1 MTSLAPHKKLT
12 RSHTSATELTAK
24 VLNTICKLESVK
36 KITLGIIKPNLK
48 SVPQR
53 IKLIPITGGAR
64 ASIRSSTSVQQ
75 IFIYTTNID
84 ELKKLIEK
92 KTKINISFKKNI

>member
-1 MTSLAPHKKLT
+1 
-12 RSHTSATELTAK
+12 
-24 VLNTICKLESVK
+24 LESVK

-53 IKLIPITGGAR
+53 IKLIPITGGVR

-75 IFIYTTNID
+75 IFIYTTNANAV
-84 ELKKLIEK
+84 KKLIEK
-92 KTKINISFKKNI
+92 KTKINISL